1 MAENT
6 VNTMVISV
14 DKFEQLNNEVSI
26 AKANAEA
33 CKTLLVTAS
42 ENKRLLEKE
51 VEKLQRQVEEEKQ
64 VVYVRNDKYGT
75 NTYTGMRLPLNS
87 EVLVDI
93 IKTNLDEAKE
103 QRIKE
108 LENKVKSLETDQEVN
123 NLYHERETRQLR
135 SAKIESEFQLNE
147 QIKEITRRY
156 EVWQTEIE
164 RNNSDK
170 VRTLKNKL
178 EDLQKDYDDLK
189 LNKAEEV
196 LEAARL
202 EEVNLLKERIAEL
215 EVKLN
220 EPATINGFFNKLF
233 HKSIKV
239 EAENIYAIE
248 QHRINWTKKLESP
261 IGKAKSFLK
270 NFINNSY
277 NTPSGYPSNIIYC
290 GNRW

>member
-1 MAENT
+1 MTETT
-6 VNTMVISV
+6 VNTMTISV
-14 DKFEQLNNEVSI
+14 EKFEQLNNEASI

-33 CKTLLVTAS
+33 CRDLLTRAV
-42 ENKRLLEKE
+42 NDRKF
-51 VEKLQRQVEEEKQ
+51 VEKQVEELTRKLEEEKQ

-108 LENKVKSLETDQEVN
+108 LENTVKNMESSKEADA
-123 NLYHERETRQLR
+123 LYHEKEIRQLR
-135 SAKIESEFQLNE
+135 AKLSEIEFQLNE
-147 QIKEITRRY
+147 QLKEARHSY
-156 EVWQTEIE
+156 EVWQSDAE

-196 LEAARL
+196 LETARL

-215 EVKLN
+215 EVRLN
-220 EPATINGFFNKLF
+220 EPVKLSGLFAKLF
-233 HKSIKV
+233 NSK
-239 EAENIYAIE
+239 IE
-248 QHRINWTKKLESP
+248 ERAKRFSEMEESRIRWNKKLEEP

>member
-6 VNTMVISV
+6 VNTMTISV
-14 DKFEQLNNEVSI
+14 EKFEQLNNEVAI
-26 AKANAEA
+26 AKANAET
-33 CKTLLVTAS
+33 CKTLLVTAN
-42 ENKRLLEKE
+42 EAKKVLEQE
-51 VEKLQRQVEEEKQ
+51 VTKLQNQVEEEKQ
-64 VVYVRNDKYGT
+64 VVYVKNDKYGT
-75 NTYTGMRLPLNS
+75 QTFTGMRLPLKS
-87 EVLVDI
+87 EALIDI

-108 LENKVKSLETDQEVN
+108 LESKVKSLENDQEHIN
-123 NLYHERETRQLR
+123 ILHERETRQLR
-135 SAKIESEFQLNE
+135 SAKTEIEFQLNE
-147 QIKEITRRY
+147 QLKEARHSY
-156 EVWQTEIE
+156 EVWQSDTE

-170 VRTLKNKL
+170 IRTLKNKL

-196 LEAARL
+196 LETARV

-220 EPATINGFFNKLF
+220 EPVRLSGLFAKLF
-233 HKSIKV
+233 SSKIEERAKRFS
-239 EAENIYAIE
+239 EMEEN
-248 QHRINWTKKLESP
+248 RIRWNKKLEEP

-277 NTPSGYPSNIIYC
+277 NTSPGYSSGVIYC
-290 GNRW
+290 GSRW